1 MGSGGS
7 VGRVPV
13 EGQRGTSRVSATR
26 AGGSPVPRPVPLFS
40 LKPVPSPH
48 LVGLSRGAPQPVAGG
63 RWEEDSQV
71 RRDSE
76 CLSYNLMLNSG
87 KKFRALRDKK
97 SKYSNSCAVRKK
109 NSERNG
115 RSLRCLV
122 RNKIKHRKKYK
133 IGKSPTPLGKITIV
147 LYLGKPRKENN

>member
-7 VGRVPV
+7 VGRVPA

-48 LVGLSRGAPQPVAGG
+48 LVGLSRGAPQSVTGG

-71 RRDSE
+71 RRESPVLFPDSE
-76 CLSYNLMLNSG
+76 FLSYNLMLNSG
-87 KKFRALRDKK
+87 KSFATKK
-97 SKYSNSCAVRKK
+97 VNILTLVLSEKK
-109 NSERNG
+109 ILNET
-115 RSLRCLV
+115 
-122 RNKIKHRKKYK
+122 KTI
-133 IGKSPTPLGKITIV
+133 TPRPPPPPLQVKWSV
-147 LYLGKPRKENN
+147 P